1 MIEIVYKEDKKE
13 ANGNEG
19 LFYLPKNIRQ
29 IGEIRGARKIYVED
43 YVYTFLK
50 RMSVEKET
58 VGHAAILLGRYKW
71 TEGKSYLFI
80 QSAIE
85 LQDMEV
91 SLEHM
96 QFTDKI
102 WGEVHDTMEQYFKG
116 QEILGWV
123 LSLPGFNFE
132 INDVILK
139 THLNHFAGSDKVLLL
154 MEPTE
159 KEETFYYYENGRL
172 QREGGYYIYYEKNE
186 PMQEYMIAKGKNR
199 SIEETEKI
207 PDRAVNNFRRVLEQ
221 KQEPKEESSE
231 KPGHNMVYALAA
243 CVAVAILAVGFT
255 YAKDAGALPG
265 VLSRFNDSAELD
277 SGAVAALS
285 NQGNQDSTSQD
296 GSDNQNNNSA
306 EGNDQ
311 NNSQAGSNSNE
322 GNVNSGSQDNPGEA
336 DVTPTPTD
344 SPTPTPTSTPDAA
357 NNGADTAETSGNAT
371 ATKEYIVKKGDTLS
385 KICMARYGNMSMIQQ
400 ICDLNQL
407 ENAELIFEG
416 QKLILP
422 Q

>member
-29 IGEIRGARKIYVED
+29 IGDIRGARKIYVED

-58 VGHAAILLGRYKW
+58 VGHVAILLGRYKW

-80 QSAIE
+80 QSAME
-85 LQDMEV
+85 LEDMEV
-91 SLEHM
+91 SMEHI

-102 WGEVHDTMEQYFKG
+102 WGEVHDTMERYFKG

-123 LSLPGFNFE
+123 LSLPGFNFD

-159 KEETFYYYENGRL
+159 KEELFYYYENGRL

-199 SIEETEKI
+199 SIEDTEKI
-207 PDRAVNNFRRVLEQ
+207 PDRAVSNFRRVLEQ
-221 KQEPKEESSE
+221 KQEPQEGNEEKS
-231 KPGHNMVYALAA
+231 GHNMVYALAT
-243 CVAVAILAVGFT
+243 CVAVAVLAVGFT
-255 YAKDAGALPG
+255 YARDAGALPG
-265 VLSRFNDSAELD
+265 VLSRFNNSQDA
-277 SGAVAALS
+277 GATAAIS
-285 NQGNQDSTSQD
+285 NQGDAT
-296 GSDNQNNNSA
+296 NQNNSNKQGSGQKDVTGNST
-306 EGNDQ
+306 DP
-311 NNSQAGSNSNE
+311 NNTQPSADSTDDGAAAGST
-322 GNVNSGSQDNPGEA
+322 SGA
-336 DVTPTPTD
+336 DTTPTATPTAT
-344 SPTPTPTSTPDAA
+344 PTPTPTTPEVTDSG
-357 NNGADTAETSGNAT
+357 NSSAETSGQAT

-385 KICMARYGNMSMIQQ
+385 KICMANYGNMSMIQQ